1 MTAQPPPPSPGYDPG
16 AGPHAGRRPGELV
29 DRFLARLIDGV
40 LLAVVYVFA
49 AVIVGGAVMG
59 DRGGQY
65 GSGSAARA
73 ASAVLGAV
81 IYLGYFTLMESSRG
95 QTVGKT
101 VRKLHTLGPAGGKPT
116 VEQSMRRN
124 IWVAAGI
131 LGVIP
136 VVGSTL
142 GGLLELVAVMMIAVG
157 INKDAIHRQAW
168 HDHFAG
174 GTSVVK
180 EG

>member
-1 MTAQPPPPSPGYDPG
+1 MTGQPPPPSPGYHPG
-16 AGPHAGRRPGELV
+16 AGPHAGSRPGELV

-40 LLAVVYVFA
+40 LLAVVYLVA
-49 AVIVGGAVMG
+49 SVIVGAAVTG
-59 DRGGQY
+59 DRGGLY
-65 GSGSAARA
+65 AAGAGPAA

-101 VRKLHTLGPAGGKPT
+101 VRRLHTLGPAGGKPT

-142 GGLLELVAVMMIAVG
+142 GSVLELVAVIMIAVG
-157 INKDAIHRQAW
+157 INHDPIRRQGW
-168 HDHFAG
+168 HDRFAG
-174 GTSVVK
+174 GTRVVK

>member
-1 MTAQPPPPSPGYDPG
+1 MNPESGQPPPSTRGYN
-16 AGPHAGRRPGELV
+16 PGELV

-40 LLAVVYVFA
+40 LLAVVYIFA

-59 DRGGQY
+59 DRGGLY

-81 IYLGYFTLMESSRG
+81 IYLGYFTLMESTRG

-116 VEQSMRRN
+116 PDQSARRN

-136 VVGSTL
+136 VVGSTI
-142 GGLLELVAVMMIAVG
+142 GGLLEFVAVIMIAVG
-157 INKDAIHRQAW
+157 INHDPIRRQGW
-168 HDHFAG
+168 HDRFAG
-174 GTSVVK
+174 GTRVVK

>member
-1 MTAQPPPPSPGYDPG
+1 MNPETGQPPPSSRGYNPGQ
-16 AGPHAGRRPGELV
+16 LV

-49 AVIVGGAVMG
+49 SVIVGAAVMG
-59 DRGGQY
+59 DRAGLY

-81 IYLGYFTLMESSRG
+81 IYLGYFTLMESTRG

-101 VRKLHTLGPAGGKPT
+101 VRKLHTLGPAGKPT
-116 VEQSMRRN
+116 PDQSARRN

-136 VVGSTL
+136 VVGSTI
-142 GGLLELVAVMMIAVG
+142 GGLLEFVAVIMIAVG
-157 INKDAIHRQAW
+157 INHDPIRRQGW
-168 HDHFAG
+168 HDRFAG
-174 GTSVVK
+174 GTRVVK

>member
-1 MTAQPPPPSPGYDPG
+1 MTGPPTPPSPGHDPG
-16 AGPHAGRRPGELV
+16 AGPDAGQRPGELV

-40 LLAVVYVFA
+40 ILAVVYVVVSVVVGV
-49 AVIVGGAVMG
+49 AVTGDGGALY
-59 DRGGQY
+59 RS
-65 GSGSAARA
+65 GSGARA

-81 IYLGYFTLMESSRG
+81 IYLGYFSLLESTRG

-101 VRKLHTLGPAGGKPT
+101 VRRLRTLGPAGGNPT
-116 VEQSMRRN
+116 LDQSLRRN

-136 VVGSTL
+136 VVGSTI
-142 GGLLELVAVMMIAVG
+142 GGLLELLAVVMIAVG
-157 INKDAIHRQAW
+157 INNGPLHRQAW
-168 HDHFAG
+168 HGRLGG
-174 GTSVVK
+174 GTHVVK